1 MGLKKSRSGKNRNK
15 SWVEN
20 MKKKGTYN
28 DYLKQK
34 KDVMAEKGEKMRNVI
49 I

>member
-1 MGLKKSRSGKNRNK
+1 
-15 SWVEN
+15 

-34 KDVMAEKGEKMRNVI
+34 KDVMAERGEKMRNLL
-49 I
+49 

>member
-1 MGLKKSRSGKNRNK
+1 
-15 SWVEN
+15 